1 MSFVPTIQQGRA
13 RQHPLLRWLGAVDA
27 RLRRPIDHDVAA
39 GHIAF
44 AEMLERGIRR
54 LTAKGRRR

>member
-1 MSFVPTIQQGRA
+1 MSSVPTIQQGRA
-13 RQHPLLRWLGAVDA
+13 RRHPLLRWLGAVDA

-44 AEMLERGIRR
+44 AQIIDRGIRR
-54 LTAKGRRR
+54 LTADGRER